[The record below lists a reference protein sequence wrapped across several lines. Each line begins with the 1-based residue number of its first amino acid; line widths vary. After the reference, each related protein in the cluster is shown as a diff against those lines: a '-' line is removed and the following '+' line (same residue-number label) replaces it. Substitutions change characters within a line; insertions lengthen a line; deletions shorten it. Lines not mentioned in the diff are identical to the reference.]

1 MVAPLEPDSSNHRF
15 HTADKTRLRP
25 IQRSISGPSPL
36 STASSATDRTSSM
49 SGYGSTNS
57 NRSHQSKSGEAPDSD
72 HHHRH
77 HDSSGRDSHDLS
89 LTNGGRVRESL
100 LDNLLLSFDK
110 IGDGTFGGF
119 DASPFFSN
127 IDEVDDDESVY
138 SRRGRSNSA
147 GYGPQFSSSA
157 PRQLESAHDYGEGS
171 FGVTYERDTRSRGRG
186 GLSSSHGYANGYET
200 FESAPAPSIR
210 TRNRTPSPPRSPRLV
225 RRPSNKSIKSLRSRS
240 RDQPFNA
247 PPEPTTLPPLPAF
260 ANPPPPAPSMGT
272 STKPSG
278 RPGFFRRV
286 FGGGGSSNS
295 THTQSTSNS
304 SSKTSIVSNP
314 SNTPSAPNPP
324 PPNPPVVH
332 QPEQPQPVLHKKP
345 SFFRRRKKS
354 LSDIAALP
362 PVPTIPQ
369 AAPAP
374 IYVQPSAIQDDA
386 VVPSPS
392 PMSLRTAMGPY
403 IRPNPRPGTLE
414 STREDRETA
423 YLARN
428 ATIRTVA
435 SSDPVSPRRPSFFSE
450 SSRDRDVLPHL
461 SMDGNG
467 KKYHKEMWGGG
478 RDISVATDHRAPS
491 RSPTGGIERP
501 QTSPNTPFNS
511 RTFFL
516 DKDEDDKDMQ
526 WPPTPPSRGILANA
540 RTSIT
545 GFLGSGK
552 ERQGSDTS
560 LGRTRESSVTSLSAV
575 QKSSTASL
583 SQARKTSATS
593 RENAIVDVKELE
605 RLYNEEDAKKKNFA
619 RVARGD
625 QLELDTTNLEPP
637 KPKEGS
643 WIAGP
648 SPSTPTVTLQKD
660 GPGEEAEPLGHE
672 EETDSAGDDG
682 LPEPSAEDNEMAK
695 KIFNGEEDF
704 VAKDRAAAWLG
715 DK

>member
-1 MVAPLEPDSSNHRF
+1 
-15 HTADKTRLRP
+15 
-25 IQRSISGPSPL
+25 
-36 STASSATDRTSSM
+36 M

-57 NRSHQSKSGEAPDSD
+57 NRSHLPKSGEVPDSD
-72 HHHRH
+72 HHSHH
-77 HDSSGRDSHDLS
+77 NHHHNHDSSRRDSHDLS
-89 LTNGGRVRESL
+89 LSNGGRVRDSL

-110 IGDGTFGGF
+110 IGDGTFGNF

-147 GYGPQFSSSA
+147 GYDSQFSSSA

-225 RRPSNKSIKSLRSRS
+225 RRPSNKSIKSYRSRS
-240 RDQPFNA
+240 RDQPFNT
-247 PPEPTTLPPLPAF
+247 PPEPATLPPLPAF
-260 ANPPPPAPSMGT
+260 ANPPSQATAVAAAAAMGS
-272 STKPSG
+272 STKSGG

-314 SNTPSAPNPP
+314 PYPPSAPNPP
-324 PPNPPVVH
+324 PPNPPIAPP
-332 QPEQPQPVLHKKP
+332 PEQSQPVLHKKA

-354 LSDIAALP
+354 LSDITAPP
-362 PVPTIPQ
+362 PVPALPQ
-369 AAPAP
+369 AVPAP
-374 IYVQPSAIQDDA
+374 IHVPPAAIKDDA
-386 VVPSPS
+386 IVPSPS
-392 PMSLRTAMGPY
+392 GMSLRTAMNPY
-403 IRPNPRPGTLE
+403 IRAPPRPGTLE
-414 STREDRETA
+414 STMEDRETA

-450 SSRDRDVLPHL
+450 SSRDRDIAPHL
-461 SMDGNG
+461 SVDSSG
-467 KKYHKEMWGGG
+467 KRYHKEMWGGG
-478 RDISVATDHRAPS
+478 KDMSVTTDHRAPS

-516 DKDEDDKDMQ
+516 DKDEDDKDMN
-526 WPPTPPSRGILANA
+526 WPPTPPSRGILTNA
-540 RTSIT
+540 RSSTT

-552 ERQGSDTS
+552 ERQDSDSS
-560 LGRTRESSVTSLSAV
+560 LGRARESSVTSLSAV
-575 QKSSTASL
+575 RKSSTASL
-583 SQARKTSATS
+583 SQTRKTSAAS
-593 RENAIVDVKELE
+593 RENAIVDMKELE
-605 RLYNEEDAKKKNFA
+605 RLYNEEDAKKKHSSS
-619 RVARGD
+619 RTSRGGD
-625 QLELDTTNLEPP
+625 QLELDTINLEPP
-637 KPKEGS
+637 RPKEGS
-643 WIAGP
+643 WISGP

-660 GPGEEAEPLGHE
+660 GPGEEAEPLRHE
-672 EETDSAGDDG
+672 EETDSALDDG

-695 KIFNGEEDF
+695 KIFGGDEDF
-704 VAKDRAAAWLG
+704 IAKERAAAWLG